1 MRKKWK
7 HNYSALKIRNN
18 NKIEA
23 VLLVCRAASYLYNR
37 RFDELIEMF
46 KEYPDVVTPE
56 DLQKML
62 HIGRNAVYK
71 LLCENL
77 IKSIK
82 IGKKYIIPKV
92 NVIKYLTAETV
103 TV

>member
-1 MRKKWK
+1 MYVGQL
-7 HNYSALKIRNN
+7 HIY
-18 NKIEA
+18 
-23 VLLVCRAASYLYNR
+23 VR
-37 RFDELIEMF
+37 RFDNLIEIF

-71 LLCENL
+71 LLSNNLIENL
-77 IKSIK
+77 R

-92 NVIKYLTAETV
+92 NVIKYLTTASTAI
-103 TV
+103 